1 MGRRKVTSRLAGNI
15 PDIHIKAGSSCE
27 SIIDNNPKQRQ
38 NDNRVHCGSSQV
50 CAKAV
55 RELMEKSIA
64 TRGEI
69 EAFTIIILSKDS
81 QITECEQKKAELI
94 EKLSFYRERANT
106 SKQTIH
112 DKNELIAIMKQTIER
127 FEANEKI
134 NETINN
140 TKDIQVKSLQAIIEI
155 HLAEIANLRQIQKQQ
170 IVQMKTNQNPCL
182 NMFTGCWK

>member
-1 MGRRKVTSRLAGNI
+1 MGRRKVTSRLAGNT
-15 PDIHIKAGSSCE
+15 PDIHMKVGSSCE
-27 SIIDNNPKQRQ
+27 SIIENSPKQRQ
-38 NDNRVHCGSSQV
+38 DDNGRHCGSSQV

-69 EAFTIIILSKDS
+69 EIFTTIIQSKDS
-81 QITECEQKKAELI
+81 QIMECEEKIAELI
-94 EKLSFYRERANT
+94 EKLSFYRERTNT

-127 FEANEKI
+127 FDANEKI

-140 TKDIQVKSLQAIIEI
+140 TKDIQVKNLQAIIEI
-155 HLAEIANLRQIQKQQ
+155 QTA
-170 IVQMKTNQNPCL
+170 
-182 NMFTGCWK
+182 

>member
-1 MGRRKVTSRLAGNI
+1 MGRRKVTSRLAGNT
-15 PDIHIKAGSSCE
+15 PDIHMNVGSSCE
-27 SIIDNNPKQRQ
+27 SIIENSPKQRQ
-38 NDNRVHCGSSQV
+38 DDNGRYCRSSKV

-55 RELMEKSIA
+55 RDLMEKSIA

-69 EAFTIIILSKDS
+69 EIFTTIIQCKDN
-81 QITECEQKKAELI
+81 QISECEQKIAELI

-106 SKQTIH
+106 SKQTID

-140 TKDIQVKSLQAIIEI
+140 TKDIQVKDLQEIIEI
-155 HLAEIANLRQIQKQQ
+155 QKAEIANLRQIQYQR
-170 IVQMKTNQNPCL
+170 IAEMKTDQNRCF
-182 NMFTGCWK
+182 NIFTGCWK